1 MGSATALGGT
11 KWGYSIGVQISPA
24 GGALRVRVVSAAC
37 PFCGSR
43 NTPLIRTSLVGVCPL
58 GGVLCTPLWG
68 SCSPLSVLL
77 LSPVHPEWSA
87 PCAPE
92 VATRPAR
99 SLRSRAGL
107 PQGAPQARPAP
118 SACASP
124 APPTPPAGARGAQR
138 CARCAHKEGA
148 PHQGA
153 PSALVGRRPLYF
165 TIR

>member
-1 MGSATALGGT
+1 M
-11 KWGYSIGVQISPA
+11 SPA

-43 NTPLIRTSLVGVCPL
+43 NTPPIRTLLVGVCPL
-58 GGVLCTPLWG
+58 GGVWCAPLWG
-68 SCSPLSVLL
+68 SCNPLVVPLS
-77 LSPVHPEWSA
+77 PPAPPEWSA

-99 SLRSRAGL
+99 SLRSRAAL
-107 PQGAPQARPAP
+107 PQGAPPARPAP
-118 SACASP
+118 SACAPP
-124 APPTPPAGARGAQR
+124 APPTPPIGARGAQR

-148 PHQGA
+148 PCKGA
-153 PSALVGRRPLYF
+153 PSALWGFTPPYF